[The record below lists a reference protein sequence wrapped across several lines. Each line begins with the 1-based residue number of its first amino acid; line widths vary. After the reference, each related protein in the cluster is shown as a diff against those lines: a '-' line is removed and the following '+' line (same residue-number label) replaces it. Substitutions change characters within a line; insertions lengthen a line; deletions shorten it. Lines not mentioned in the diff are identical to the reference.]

1 MPHNDHLPN
10 LELNEFREKIARLLK
25 ASLFLTMVIGG
36 SSLTYLAAC
45 RGEYT
50 WLDALYMSV
59 ITVSTVGYQ
68 EVFPIDT
75 PMLRALTIFLITTG
89 TGGLLYFASLV
100 TAMIVEGDINH
111 WITRR
116 NVQRSIDGLKGHT
129 IVCGIGS
136 TGRHT
141 ARELVAS
148 GQHFV
153 IVERDQTQ
161 VELLEHQLGQH
172 LLWVQGDASDD
183 EVLEAAGIARANGV
197 VCALTSDRDNLF
209 VVVTARK
216 LNPNLRIVSRVIDER
231 SAIKLKRAGADEV
244 VSPNRIGGRQLA
256 QQMIR
261 PEMVSFL
268 DLMMQETDQVMRIA
282 RIDISAE
289 SVYSGRA
296 LRDTDL
302 RSRWGLIVVGVRD
315 ESGERTEYAPGP
327 DYVLRAGTG
336 LIAFGEASRLA
347 EARRELHGPDPA

>member
-1 MPHNDHLPN
+1 MNQYDHLPH
-10 LELNEFREKIARLLK
+10 LDLIEFREKVSRLIK

-36 SSLTYLAAC
+36 SSLAYLAM
-45 RGEYT
+45 GEGRYT
-50 WLDALYMSV
+50 WLDCLYMSV
-59 ITVSTVGYQ
+59 VTVSTVGFE
-68 EVFPIDT
+68 EVIPVDT

-100 TAMIVEGDINH
+100 TALIIEGDINH

-116 NVQRSIDGLKGHT
+116 NVQRRIDKMTGHI

-141 ARELVAS
+141 AREMVQS
-148 GQHFV
+148 GQPFV
-153 IVERDQTQ
+153 IVERDHAK
-161 VELLEHQLGQH
+161 VELLEHQLGQQ

-183 EVLEAAGIARANGV
+183 EVLEAAGIARARGI
-197 VCALTSDRDNLF
+197 VCALTNDRDNLF

-216 LNPNLRIVSRVIDER
+216 LNPNLRIVSRVIEER

-261 PEMVSFL
+261 PEMVGFL
-268 DLMMQETDQVMRIA
+268 ELMMDETDRVMRIA
-282 RIDISAE
+282 RIDITAASPYA
-289 SVYSGRA
+289 GRA

-302 RSRWGLIVVGVRD
+302 RSRWGLTVVGVRD
-315 ESGERTEYAPGP
+315 EDDAHTEYAPGP
-327 DYVLRAGTG
+327 DFVLRAGTG
-336 LIAFGEASRLA
+336 LIVFGEAGQLDD
-347 EARRELHGPDPA
+347 ARAVIAID